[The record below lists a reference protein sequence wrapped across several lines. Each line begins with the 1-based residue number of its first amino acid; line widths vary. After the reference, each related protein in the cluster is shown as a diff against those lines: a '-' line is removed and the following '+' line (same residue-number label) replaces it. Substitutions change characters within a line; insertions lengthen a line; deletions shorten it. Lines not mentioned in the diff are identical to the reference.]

1 MQNNV
6 IGSIELNRLK
16 NRTLFSLVYFPLFSA
31 GTTFDFLHPSSTETN
46 QGRIQSSKFKYWL
59 VVLPNETRR
68 ITKNFL
74 PLMLVVAQAT
84 LSYPTLLMPKIIP
97 GAVHITKFLESASNP
112 NYQFSSF
119 FFLSFFFFP
128 FCFIYVQTALW

>member
-1 MQNNV
+1 MVIEKGKKKKKNLFKTQKQNFMQNNV

-46 QGRIQSSKFKYWL
+46 QGSIQSSKFQYWL

-74 PLMLVVAQAT
+74 PFMLVVAQAT
-84 LSYPTLLMPKIIP
+84 LSYPR
-97 GAVHITKFLESASNP
+97 
-112 NYQFSSF
+112 
-119 FFLSFFFFP
+119 
-128 FCFIYVQTALW
+128 